1 MTRCNISY
9 LQSMFTLVCWRWYWP
24 GKQIADIPTDQ
35 APSAVLGRI
44 RLHLPEQ
51 ADYLLKGR
59 VRVVKLVH
67 LELILESLMLIIY
80 SIWRPIVDVV
90 EDQPLALCDARTV
103 EPLDLVEADHVRK
116 HYNGANIYAKP
127 SPRYRWYY
135 LNRQREDEVTLL
147 KMFDN
152 DPDVE
157 ATSKC
162 KVLQ

>member
-1 MTRCNISY
+1 MIDANDKMQY
-9 LQSMFTLVCWRWYWP
+9 LLPAKHVHIGILYVSNENGRH
-24 GKQIADIPTDQ
+24 IADLLADQ

-59 VRVVKLVH
+59 VRIIKWVH
-67 LELILESLMLIIY
+67 LEPILESLMLMTN

-103 EPLDLVEADHVRK
+103 EPFDLVEADHVRK

-135 LNRQREDEVTLL
+135 LNRQRVDEVTLM
-147 KMFDN
+147 KMFDS
-152 DPDVE
+152 DPNVE
-157 ATSKC
+157 ATS
-162 KVLQ
+162 